1 VTRVSAKRNKE
12 SARRAGLLRKMCVH
26 YMQEHHPNVVLKMR
40 RKIDNVVRQVKK
52 YRTRPGN
59 EVGL

>member
-1 VTRVSAKRNKE
+1 MSAKRNKE

-26 YMQEHHPNVVLKMR
+26 YMQEHHPGVVLKMR
-40 RKIDNVVRQVKK
+40 RKIDNVVRPRRN
-52 YRTRPGN
+52 YRARPGN